1 MMKTYIRVIATIICL
16 LGGSTVHGEAPRSD
30 CCLIHTQNHAATR
43 FCKLDVKTTTCG
55 YEMTECATWNKFG
68 LSRSH
73 TYLPSE
79 LQSMLSKN
87 KKCSETFLDFKCSE
101 QCGICDQKSKY
112 LGACG
117 SLYDVMIED
126 CAEFISNPV
135 YGKYFVVDNTTEA
148 FPEVEEGNC
157 VTVKGHR
164 MMNKFSWGSMGVI
177 IAFFVVVMTLAV
189 LDKKVFAPK
198 YAERESTGKHFRYK
212 P

>member
-1 MMKTYIRVIATIICL
+1 MNVRVILAALFLI
-16 LGGSTVHGEAPRSD
+16 GGTALGEAPRSD

-43 FCKLDVKTTTCG
+43 FCMLDVSTITCG

-73 TYLPSE
+73 TYLPAP
-79 LQSMLSKN
+79 LQTMLSKN
-87 KKCSETFLDFKCSE
+87 KKCSSSFLEFKCSE
-101 QCGICDQKSKY
+101 QCGICDKSRY

-117 SLYDVMIED
+117 SLYDEMID
-126 CAEFISNPV
+126 NCAEFVKNPV
-135 YGKYFVVDNTTEA
+135 YGKYFVVSNVTEA
-148 FPEVEEGNC
+148 FPKEEKGNC

-164 MMNKFSWGSMGVI
+164 MMNKFSWGSLGVI

-189 LDKKVFAPK
+189 LDKMVFAPK
-198 YAERESTGKHFRYK
+198 YAEKESMGRHFGYK